1 MILFPTKIFIFEILI
16 IFFQGNIFSEIY
28 ITNLKLKCHIIVSL
42 TTTSEK
48 IKSLSLDSTIKSLIS
63 QTVIPYKILLSIN
76 QIDLD
81 YITCFI

>member
-1 MILFPTKIFIFEILI
+1 MP
-16 IFFQGNIFSEIY
+16 S
-28 ITNLKLKCHIIVSL
+28 IVSL

-63 QTVIPYKILLSIN
+63 QTVTPYKILLSIN